1 MAIYIAMN
9 ICIAKVIAAWLAHS
23 CLYMQLAI
31 MHVHVIYYM
40 VIPCMGISCDVMCL
54 FNFGT

>member
-1 MAIYIAMN
+1 MN

-23 CLYMQLAI
+23 CLYMHAVSYHAYACDLL
-31 MHVHVIYYM
+31 YGNSL
-40 VIPCMGISCDVMCL
+40 GISCDVICL